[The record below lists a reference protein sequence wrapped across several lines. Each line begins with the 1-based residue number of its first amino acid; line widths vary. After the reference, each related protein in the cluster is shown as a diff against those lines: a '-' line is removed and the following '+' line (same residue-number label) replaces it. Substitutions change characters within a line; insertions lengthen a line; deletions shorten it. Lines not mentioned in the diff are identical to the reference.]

1 MLNWED
7 FCEALSRYW
16 ELKWVLRRQEHL
28 KRKKETNHETD
39 KGYRPL
45 LQSVSALRVL
55 YFPSA
60 NERVAISFI
69 AFVNTQHE
77 KTLMKQ

>member
-1 MLNWED
+1 MS
-7 FCEALSRYW
+7 FAPSGAS
-16 ELKWVLRRQEHL
+16 K
-28 KRKKETNHETD
+28 KKKESNHETD
-39 KGYRPL
+39 KGYHQL
-45 LQSVSALRVL
+45 LLPVSALRVL

-77 KTLMKQ
+77 KTLMKR

>member
-7 FCEALSRYW
+7 FCEALSCYW

-28 KRKKETNHETD
+28 KKESNHETE
-39 KGYRPL
+39 KGYRQL
-45 LQSVSALRVL
+45 LLSLSAFRML

-60 NERVAISFI
+60 NEKVAISLI

-77 KTLMKQ
+77 KTSMKR

>member
-1 MLNWED
+1 MKLTKVIVHCFNQ
-7 FCEALSRYW
+7 C
-16 ELKWVLRRQEHL
+16 Q
-28 KRKKETNHETD
+28 
-39 KGYRPL
+39 L
-45 LQSVSALRVL
+45 LVL

-77 KTLMKQ
+77 KTLMKR